1 MLSIIKEQLQEY
13 IPSII
18 GVKQSYA
25 VLLPLIE
32 VNGKLHILYEV
43 RASHISQPGDVAF
56 PGGKIEPG
64 ETSAEAALR
73 ETKEE
78 LGIPANNIQLLGEMD
93 QIISGSHLIQ
103 CFVGKISLTEE
114 QDYTLNEEVA
124 RIFTQPLHYFQTHP
138 PQYHELV
145 MAPTLE
151 DDFPYHLIQGGKD
164 YSFRKHTRR
173 IPFYQLDEHQ
183 TVLWGFTAEL
193 TQRFIELVT

>member
-32 VNGKLHILYEV
+32 VNGELHILYEV

-73 ETKEE
+73 ETEEE
-78 LGIPANNIQLLGEMD
+78 LGIPANNIQLLGEWTK
-93 QIISGSHLIQ
+93 L
-103 CFVGKISLTEE
+103 
-114 QDYTLNEEVA
+114 
-124 RIFTQPLHYFQTHP
+124 
-138 PQYHELV
+138 
-145 MAPTLE
+145 
-151 DDFPYHLIQGGKD
+151 
-164 YSFRKHTRR
+164 
-173 IPFYQLDEHQ
+173 
-183 TVLWGFTAEL
+183 
-193 TQRFIELVT
+193 